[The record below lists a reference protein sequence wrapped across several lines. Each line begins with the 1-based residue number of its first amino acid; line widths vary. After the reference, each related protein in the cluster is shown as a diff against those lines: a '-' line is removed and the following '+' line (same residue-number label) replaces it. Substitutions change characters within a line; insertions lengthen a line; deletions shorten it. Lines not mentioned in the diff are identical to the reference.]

1 MQRDTLVFSICS
13 FLLGLTIGSLLVG
26 PHLKRFAG
34 APAQTVAAGDSA
46 PPQGNPM
53 EQVRAQLAQ
62 LNATV
67 QRDPKNFDALAQL
80 GSMYMMAAKFPEAI
94 DYFERALAVHDNPDL
109 RNDLGTCYYD
119 EALRLAQ
126 AKRTSEARALMPRL
140 EQLKPGDPDV
150 QRLAQA
156 LKSER

>member
-13 FLLGLTIGSLLVG
+13 FLLGLTIGSLLIG

-34 APAQTVAAGDSA
+34 TPAAATAVESA
-46 PPQGNPM
+46 SPQGNPM

-62 LNATV
+62 LNETV
-67 QRDPKNFDALAQL
+67 KRDPKNFDALAQL

-94 DYFERALAVHDNPDL
+94 DYFERALAVHDDPDL

-156 LKSER
+156 LKAAR